1 MQRVWNGLRAAI
13 AAAIAIGAFGA
24 AAGAA
29 VIESN
34 VVEVATPNGTISLA
48 SRVENEFFGDPSRM
62 LFAYELRGSFDPLP
76 GDSNGISEL
85 QLVFGGLVDISD
97 QTGPAGWVLNCCGAA
112 PPFGASFDL
121 DNTHGYGAG
130 PNGSAAFHFAVP
142 AGTAFTQVPQGSYA
156 ASHVSDVPFDF
167 FDLID
172 DAGGHGPIVPVPEP
186 ASLALVASG
195 LALVGARRLRS
206 AA

>member
-13 AAAIAIGAFGA
+13 LAAIAFGTLA
-24 AAGAA
+24 APAGAT
-29 VIESN
+29 VIASN
-34 VVEVATPNGTISLA
+34 VVEVATASGTISLA
-48 SRVENEFFGDPSRM
+48 SRVEDEFFGDPSRM

-85 QLVFGGLVDISD
+85 QLIFGGLLDITD
-97 QTGPAGWVLNCCGAA
+97 QTGPAGWILNCCGAA

-121 DNTHGYGAG
+121 DDTNGYGAG
-130 PNGSAAFHFAVP
+130 PNGGAAFHFAVP

-156 ASHVSDVPFDF
+156 ASHFFDVPWGAV
-167 FDLID
+167 DLID

-186 ASLALVASG
+186 GSLALVAVG
-195 LALVGARRLRS
+195 LAMVGARRLRS

>member
-1 MQRVWNGLRAAI
+1 MQRIWSGLRAAI
-13 AAAIAIGAFGA
+13 LATLALGTLGAP
-24 AAGAA
+24 AGAA
-29 VIESN
+29 VIASN
-34 VVEVATPNGTISLA
+34 VVEVATATGTISLA
-48 SRVENEFFGDPSRM
+48 SRVEDEFFGDPTRM
-62 LFAYELRGSFDPLP
+62 LFAYELRGNFDPLP

-97 QTGPAGWVLNCCGAA
+97 QTGPTGWVLNCCGAA
-112 PPFGASFDL
+112 PPFGASFDI

-142 AGTAFTQVPQGSYA
+142 VGTAFTHLPQGSYA

-186 ASLALVASG
+186 ASLVLVAIG